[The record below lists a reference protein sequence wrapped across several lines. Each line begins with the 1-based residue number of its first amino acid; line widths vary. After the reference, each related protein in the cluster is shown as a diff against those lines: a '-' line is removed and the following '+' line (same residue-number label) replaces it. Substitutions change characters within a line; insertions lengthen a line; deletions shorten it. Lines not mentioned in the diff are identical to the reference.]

1 MPLPSVGSV
10 AAYHSAPQEMHAAA
24 QSVLLLGVFLCSD
37 S

>member
-1 MPLPSVGSV
+1 MLLPSVGSV
-10 AAYHSAPQEMHAAA
+10 AAYHSAQEKHAAA